1 MDQETYTI
9 TFDNV
14 SEADADRY
22 AAELRNFLLDAAPD
36 IEVERRREDPYTQD
50 FGATLIL
57 ILGAPAIV
65 AAVNKLGDWLAL
77 RNKAS
82 ITVRCKEGREVI
94 ATNIT
99 AREVSK
105 LAELLMTHK
114 CE

>member
-1 MDQETYTI
+1 MDQQTYTI

-22 AAELRNFLLDAAPD
+22 AAELRNFLLDVGPD
-36 IEVERRREDPYTQD
+36 IGVERRREDPYTQD
-50 FGATLIL
+50 FGATLLL

-65 AAVNKLGDWLAL
+65 ATVNRIGDWLAL
-77 RNKAS
+77 RNKAG
-82 ITVRCKEGREVI
+82 ITIKNGKGEVI

-99 AREVSK
+99 GKEVIK
-105 LAELLMTHK
+105 LAELWSAQK